1 MQSKNT
7 KVGNVKEQRTAP
19 AIMKRSILSLCAV
32 TLLTACSHAP
42 RQVSREANL
51 AIWSDRPA
59 FTRLFDNQDDYGL
72 TSDIYDGVWA
82 GDAVPSLPRV
92 VQPSAEAKRW
102 HAGEGTIELLPAL
115 PPQWAERGSIS
126 GVKARGGIT
135 VSLSWENGRVTRY
148 RLTSPTPR
156 PVRLLIN
163 GEERAVVTQR
173 N

>member
-92 VQPSAEAKRW
+92 VQPSAEVKRW
-102 HAGEGTIELLPAL
+102 HAGEGTIELLP

-126 GVKARGGIT
+126 GVKAHGGIT

-148 RLTSPTPR
+148 RLTAPPR
-156 PVRLLIN
+156 PVLSASSSMARSAPS
-163 GEERAVVTQR
+163 RR
-173 N
+173 